1 LYRLNEKKK
10 QGKMIH
16 IYSFIVDYLLIILI
30 LLIIVLKKNINI
42 NDLIM

>member
-1 LYRLNEKKK
+1 
-10 QGKMIH
+10 MIH